1 MKIIIKPNATH
12 APAYSSDYIALV
24 PTENLLL
31 ELENSRDDLLSL
43 IETLNEELGD
53 YAYAPGKWTMK
64 ELVRH
69 IIDAERIFVYRAFRF
84 SRKDLAPLPGFDE
97 DAYVAITKG
106 MQWSW
111 KQIADDFRAVRA
123 SSFTLYASLT
133 DDMLD
138 HVGTANG
145 HPYSPRA
152 LGYMTVGHHLHHT
165 HVLRAKYL
173 SK

>member
-1 MKIIIKPNATH
+1 MILKPIPEH
-12 APAYSSDYIALV
+12 APAYSSHYIALV
-24 PTENLLL
+24 PSQDLLK
-31 ELENSRDDLLSL
+31 ELNDSRDDLMALIQTLS
-43 IETLNEELGD
+43 EEQGEF
-53 YAYAPGKWTMK
+53 AYAEGKWTMK

-111 KQIADDFRAVRA
+111 SQIADDFLAVRA
-123 SSFTLYASLT
+123 SSYTLYASLT
-133 DDMLD
+133 EEMLD
-138 HVGTANG
+138 FVGTANG
-145 HPYSPRA
+145 QPYSPRA
-152 LGYMTVGHHLHHT
+152 LGYMTVGHHLHHI
-165 HVLRAKYL
+165 HVLREKYL